1 VTHKDVA
8 PTTILFASDGTSSSR
23 DARGAAAYVARSSGA
38 ALHIVHVWTP
48 ASTIGGAQGVDQA
61 IASGVV
67 SAEAKLIEETLG
79 CPVTGIHTPYGS
91 GNAAPVPLCAGAPGP
106 RAAEGI
112 GGGG

>member
-67 SAEAKLIEETLG
+67 SRMKALATTALRAHLDLTGEVAWGFARSECVGEE
-79 CPVTGIHTPYGS
+79 
-91 GNAAPVPLCAGAPGP
+91 
-106 RAAEGI
+106 
-112 GGGG
+112 